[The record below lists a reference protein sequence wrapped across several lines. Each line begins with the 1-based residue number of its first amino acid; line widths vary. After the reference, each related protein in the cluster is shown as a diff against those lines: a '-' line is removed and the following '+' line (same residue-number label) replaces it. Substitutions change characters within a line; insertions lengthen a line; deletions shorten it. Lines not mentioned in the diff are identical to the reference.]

1 MITITRNTSGQ
12 DAQSMQVMAFS
23 YEAKQEPT
31 TLEAFRTQLKEDL
44 KAIGEIDW
52 TKKLDE

>member
-1 MITITRNTSGQ
+1 MITITRNTSEQ
-12 DAQSMQVMAFS
+12 DVQSLQGKAFS

-31 TLEAFRTQLKEDL
+31 TLEAFKVQLKEDL

-52 TKKLDE
+52 TQKR